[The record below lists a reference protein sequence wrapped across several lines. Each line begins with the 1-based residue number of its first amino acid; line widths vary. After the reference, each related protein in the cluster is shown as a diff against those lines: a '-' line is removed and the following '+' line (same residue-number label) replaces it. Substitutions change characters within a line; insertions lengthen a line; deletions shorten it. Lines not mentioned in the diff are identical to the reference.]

1 MIMNGST
8 ESLSDIKNENKS
20 QCSTIVHVSIV
31 FQPNGL
37 FTFTLKL
44 NLFFT
49 EFLQLRF
56 DAILELFKST
66 VNLFI
71 QYKILYCEIIA

>member
-8 ESLSDIKNENKS
+8 ESLSDIKDENKS
-20 QCSTIVHVSIV
+20 QCSIIVHVSIV

-37 FTFTLKL
+37 FTFTLKF

-49 EFLQLRF
+49 ELL
-56 DAILELFKST
+56 
-66 VNLFI
+66 
-71 QYKILYCEIIA
+71 